1 MFGSMQVEWM
11 AAEPTPEQISRHLEA
26 YLLWLFGWVMFCTS
40 HGDTVDA
47 RWIPYARAIAD
58 GEEGPALSW
67 GSAVLAATYR
77 ALCES
82 CVRTKSTSTLTGMP
96 LLLQLWSFER
106 FPVGRPYVDAGP
118 RYGVDMVGGT
128 SLVDWPTMGS
138 LWTRR
143 RVRFRIQNYVSFF
156 IHN

>member
-1 MFGSMQVEWM
+1 M
-11 AAEPTPEQISRHLEA
+11 AAEPTAEQISRHLEA
-26 YLLWLFGWVMFCTS
+26 YLLWLFSWVMFCTS

-58 GEEGPALSW
+58 DEEGLALSW